1 MAVVPSSPLST
12 VAYFSMEIGL
22 EQGLPTYSGGLGVLA
37 GDTLRS
43 AADLRL
49 PVVAVTLA
57 HRQGYFTQQLSEDGV
72 QRESA
77 TPWSPEERLAAVP
90 QSVVVQVEGRDV
102 RVRAWRY
109 EVKGVTGHV
118 VPVFLLD
125 THLDENDPYDQA
137 LTNTLYGGDTRYRLC
152 QEVVLGMGGA
162 ALLTAMGMGP
172 EQGTQYHINEGHAAL
187 LCLHL
192 LERELDGRPAFEA
205 GVADAEAV
213 ARRCIFTTHT
223 PVPAGHDRFP
233 QAMARAVL
241 GPKAALLDAL
251 QLWEGGELNMT
262 FLALRC
268 ARFINGVALR
278 HMEVSREMFPDFPI
292 GAVTNGVHAT
302 TWTSEP
308 FRQLFDRH
316 FPEWR
321 RDNMYLR
328 YACTLPLGE
337 VRAAHAES
345 KRLMIEEVARRTG
358 QRLDSRALTI
368 GFARRSTPYKRA
380 DLVFSDLDRLRSIA
394 RDVGPLQFVFGG
406 KSHPRDEPGKAL
418 IRRVHEAARKLGDAL
433 RVVYV
438 ENYEMALGGILT
450 SGCDVWLNTPTRP
463 LEASGT
469 SGMKAALNGV
479 PSLSVLDGWWI
490 EGCVEGT
497 TGWAVGGL
505 SAPPDAQAAADVAAA
520 AAAYTAAD
528 AADLYY
534 KLERVVTPLY
544 YGMPFRW
551 AEIMRNAIAL
561 NGSYFNTQRMVQQ
574 YVQNA
579 YVPGGGGAAAL
590 MAKASA

>member
-1 MAVVPSSPLST
+1 MAAVTPPLST

-22 EQGLPTYSGGLGVLA
+22 QQGLPTYSGGLGVLA
-37 GDTLRS
+37 GDTLRA

-57 HRQGYFTQQLSEDGV
+57 HRQGYFTQHLDAAGV
-72 QRESA
+72 QAESA
-77 TPWSPEERLAAVP
+77 SPWRPEETLPAVAE
-90 QSVVVQVEGRDV
+90 QVTVEVEGRPV

-109 EVKGVTGHV
+109 EVRGVGGHV

-125 THLDENDPYDQA
+125 TRLPENSEYDQA
-137 LTNTLYGGDTRYRLC
+137 LTDALYGGDTRYRLC
-152 QEVVLGMGGA
+152 QEIVLGVGGA
-162 ALLTAMGMGP
+162 ALLEAMGMGP
-172 EQGTQYHINEGHAAL
+172 DQGTQYHINEGHAAL

-192 LERELDGRPAFEA
+192 LERELGGRQPFEA
-205 GVADAEAV
+205 GVTEAEAV

-233 QAMARAVL
+233 QGMARAAL
-241 GPKAALLDAL
+241 GAKAAILDAL
-251 QLWEGGELNMT
+251 NLWEGGDLNMT

-268 ARFINGVALR
+268 SRFINGVALR

-308 FRQLFDRH
+308 VRRLFDRH
-316 FPEWR
+316 IPEWR

-328 YACTLPLGE
+328 YACTLPLDE
-337 VRAAHAES
+337 LRLAHAEA
-345 KRLMIEEVARRTG
+345 KRLMIDEVARRTG
-358 QRLDSRALTI
+358 QRLDPHALTI

-380 DLVFSDLDRLRSIA
+380 DLVFSDLDRLRAIA
-394 RDVGPLQFVFGG
+394 REVGPLQFVFGG
-406 KSHPRDEPGKAL
+406 KAHPRDEGGKAL
-418 IRRVHEAARKLGDAL
+418 IRRVHEAARQLGDAL

-438 ENYEMALGGILT
+438 ENYEMALGGLLT
-450 SGCDVWLNTPTRP
+450 SGSDVWLNTPTRP

-490 EGCVEGT
+490 EGCVEGA

-505 SAPPDAQAAADVAAA
+505 GAPPDAEAAANVEAA
-520 AAAYTAAD
+520 AAAYAAAD
-528 AADLYY
+528 AADLYH
-534 KLERVVTPLY
+534 KLETAVTPLY
-544 YGMPFRW
+544 YGAPDRW
-551 AEIMRNAIAL
+551 AEVMRTAIAV
-561 NGSYFNTQRMVQQ
+561 NGSFFNTQRMVQQ

-579 YVPGGGGAAAL
+579 YAPGEAAAVAAAGAAA
-590 MAKASA
+590 

>member
-1 MAVVPSSPLST
+1 MAAAVPP

-22 EQGLPTYSGGLGVLA
+22 EQALPTYSGGLGVLA

-49 PVVAVTLA
+49 PMVAVTLA
-57 HRQGYFTQQLSEDGV
+57 HRQGYFTQQLGPDGV
-72 QRESA
+72 QREAARPWDPAA
-77 TPWSPEERLAAVP
+77 TLPEMP
-90 QSVVVQVEGRDV
+90 QRVTVQVEGRPV

-109 EVKGVTGHV
+109 EVKGVSGHV

-125 THLDENDPYDQA
+125 TRLPENSEYDQA
-137 LTNTLYGGDTRYRLC
+137 LTDTLYGGDNRYRLC
-152 QEVVLGMGGA
+152 QEVVLGVGGA
-162 ALLTAMGMGP
+162 ALLEAMGLGP
-172 EQGTQYHINEGHAAL
+172 DQGTQYHINEGHAAL

-192 LERELDGRPAFEA
+192 LQRRLAGRPAFEA

-213 ARRCIFTTHT
+213 ARHCIFTTHT

-233 QAMARAVL
+233 QQLARAVL
-241 GPKAALLDAL
+241 GPKAELLDAL
-251 QLWEGGELNMT
+251 RLWEGGELNMT

-268 ARFINGVALR
+268 SRYINGVALR
-278 HMEVSREMFPDFPI
+278 HQEVSREMFPDFPI
-292 GAVTNGVHAT
+292 GAVTNGVHAVQ
-302 TWTSEP
+302 WTSEP
-308 FRQLFDRH
+308 FKRLFDRH

-321 RDNMYLR
+321 RDNFYLR
-328 YACTLPLGE
+328 YACTLPIDEL
-337 VRAAHAES
+337 RAAHAEA
-345 KRLMIEEVARRTG
+345 KAQMIEEVARRTG
-358 QRLDSRALTI
+358 QRLDSQAFTI

-380 DLVFSDLDRLRSIA
+380 DLVFSDLDRLRAIA
-394 RDVGPLQFVFGG
+394 REVGPLQFVFAG
-406 KSHPRDEPGKAL
+406 KAHPRDEGGKAL

-438 ENYEMALGGILT
+438 ENYEMALGGLLT
-450 SGCDVWLNTPTRP
+450 AGADVWLNTPTRP

-490 EGCVEGT
+490 EGCVEGA

-505 SAPPDAQAAADVAAA
+505 DAPPDAQAAANPEAA
-520 AAAYTAAD
+520 AAAYAAAD

-534 KLERVVTPLY
+534 KLEQVVAPLY
-544 YGMPFRW
+544 YGMPYRW
-551 AEIMRNAIAL
+551 AEVMRDAIAL
-561 NGSYFNTQRMVQQ
+561 NGSYFNTQRMVTQ

-579 YVPGGGGAAAL
+579 YAPGGGAAAL
-590 MAKASA
+590 VSEAAR